1 MEFNSINET
10 FNNVM
15 KTEDLSEDEINE
27 LEIELRNI
35 ENENSKSSNLN
46 NSNNNSNNN
55 LIKETDSFL
64 NNIIS
69 IYGNETSKNLLEVN
83 YENENLNVSGY
94 ISKPSLTRAI
104 KSDQSLYVNDRFIK
118 DNIIA

>member
-46 NSNNNSNNN
+46 NSNNNNNN

-64 NNIIS
+64 NNDIIS
-69 IYGNETSKNLLEVN
+69 IQNLPIPPSSFINKTSESIDFNTE
-83 YENENLNVSGY
+83 
-94 ISKPSLTRAI
+94 SKLIPS
-104 KSDQSLYVNDRFIK
+104 
-118 DNIIA
+118 